1 MVKAKF
7 KTAYLQREIV
17 MDVQVAAD
25 MKVGTVVT
33 LSGGKITAVADSV
46 TTPAQTHYIV
56 AQSDM
61 TMDRR
66 DYTKHDYEYSDVV
79 KQSATA
85 KKVALFKV
93 IDIDDVVYTVVS

>member
-7 KTAYLQREIV
+7 KTAYLQRETV
-17 MDVQVAAD
+17 MDVKVAAN

-33 LSGGKITAVADSV
+33 LSSETITAVEDDV
-46 TTPAQTHYIV
+46 TTPALTHYIV